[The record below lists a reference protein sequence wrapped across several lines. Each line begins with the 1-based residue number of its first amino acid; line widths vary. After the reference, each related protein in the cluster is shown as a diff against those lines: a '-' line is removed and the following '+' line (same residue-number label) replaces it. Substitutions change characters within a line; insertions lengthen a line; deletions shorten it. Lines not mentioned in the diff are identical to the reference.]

1 MYRITTDYIE
11 FEFYTL
17 EEAQELAGR
26 IYESTGNIV
35 AIEEVKKEAENV
47 QDI

>member
-35 AIEEVKKEAENV
+35 AIEEVKKEEDDAEV
-47 QDI
+47 